1 MADSTSRKFV
11 LLDTSTALGYYV
23 PEAAT
28 NADSAQRVRT
38 LFESV
43 RHHRSDIHLL
53 IPNIVVAEV
62 FCQLARLCY
71 SSWDKQV
78 NRKFGGAGK
87 TLDTR
92 RYKSACERFRRDIHN
107 GALLYQED
115 LNRYHILTL
124 DLIAPVDKYR
134 KFYRNNNVRS
144 MGTSDLLIG
153 AMAMH
158 LARVHGRENFALAS
172 NDRRMTAIF
181 AKAAPTLNR
190 NTARE
195 LGLISKC
202 VELGFGPWRVE
213 VHPLVLD
220 FARSKDAALEAFFGK
235 WPLVTGKLRNRT
247 PKA

>member
-1 MADSTSRKFV
+1 MSDFASRKFV
-11 LLDTSTALGYYV
+11 LLDTSTVLGYYI

-28 NADSAQRVRT
+28 NAESAQRVRT

-71 SSWDKQV
+71 SFWDRQV
-78 NRKFGGAGK
+78 NKKFGGNGK

-92 RYKSACERFRRDIHN
+92 RYKSACDRFRRDIHN
-107 GALLYQED
+107 DALLYQED
-115 LNRYHILTL
+115 LNRYHILAL
-124 DLIAPVDKYR
+124 DLIAPIDKYR

-158 LARVHGRENFALAS
+158 LARVHGRDNFALAS

-181 AKAAPTLNR
+181 ARAAPTLNR
-190 NTARE
+190 NTARQ
-195 LGLISKC
+195 LGLIATC
-202 VELGFGPWRVE
+202 EELGFGPWGAE
-213 VHPLVLD
+213 IHPQVLD
-220 FARSKDAALEAFFGK
+220 FARSKESDLNAFFGK
-235 WPLVTGKLRNRT
+235 WPLITGKIRNRK